1 MSQKHLYL
9 PKLITGAEISEPT
22 SDALWED
29 KQRRIITDIGNG
41 IEIDESAQARG
52 VSSIPDIYARPLT
65 FQGALS
71 SEKHPLRDRIVQEWK
86 GLLSLLALHSV
97 KPDLGKLQIS
107 PVIFNDEKFCRALVN
122 LAPKPIEL
130 QSNGTLYSWTDILI
144 IKFGDIPIGA
154 FSPATMVYTSAD
166 YNRKL
171 KDLRGF
177 SLKDSEGYL
186 RPPLKYEGL
195 EYVGKWL
202 EDFLDKFNRIAQT
215 NDTPSQGHAYIGDIN
230 KLLADW
236 LKEIKQELG
245 VAQDKIIQSAKVKVA
260 EEMPEAIRRNP
271 PAFLSRYEIYQHIL
285 TPLVEGDVDGERNK
299 SDYSLSMSRN
309 KSGYLE
315 NKSGYKEVVVIT
327 PSLLSQ
333 NKTLW
338 DGLTPRELGDDTHS
352 LVSKFFN
359 EESGVFINNINIK
372 NHDSI
377 WIRPELYFLTDTLLK
392 NKTDDDILNT
402 TEAFLNGDETEF
414 ILPFKKEILYFFTPE
429 DIQEKLKPRFVKTD
443 EKVVFSFSL
452 PLIDGQRVEIKKTFR
467 TAQSGLQKG
476 EGEIIEVEVP
486 VLEIFPDYLGD
497 FWCQYFMLCSNID
510 SFKIAPLNFAE
521 NIIVSQKEQKIE
533 SNQDREKAEIIRI
546 SGYNSFPEAVSINSS
561 NRGNNAYGLV
571 LLSKNPDV
579 EGKQFTNKCIVGVDL
594 GTSNTNIYR
603 YTNENAKRWVFS
615 FSKYVRSILNSD
627 PQSAGGNS
635 NQKKE
640 KSKREK
646 ITRAFFVPTEDQH
659 LPIPTL
665 LRIFK
670 AGITKDILLDQF
682 IYFPNEPQYP
692 NYVFTDVKWHED
704 TAGMIAFIRSTI
716 FLVIIDLLQ
725 NRVGK
730 IEFRCTYPKSY
741 SDDKVRAVKRAWTES
756 LEKFVHVADEGEKN
770 VPDGKFIWGE
780 RRRFDEY
787 EGYYNIT
794 TKNNGKIIINT
805 KPSFTTEGIAAGEYF
820 SSDHINNDGTSPANK
835 EDGALCVD
843 VGGGTTDYSIWFN
856 SKIRLDASVKLAGT
870 QIANL
875 LKNNSRVRDLLFTDD
890 SANAL
895 NEVKEDSLLF
905 FSRLNFVLRKE
916 EKQIASNLSNNAGNR
931 DIAWLRR
938 ILAIEFGALSFYAAH
953 LCLAVDEF
961 LESGLSK
968 RAKENIFKLHWG
980 GNAAKFINW
989 IDYGRYEQDG
999 IASKFLN
1006 GIFANTIYDKS
1017 IGARGFLPLK
1027 LGQIQSPGHKDEASG
1042 GIVVMEN
1049 VPAPDGQ
1056 SADSPG
1062 GLILLEDDFSSKDRL
1077 EGVILGE
1084 RINIGGSKFEHYQVI
1099 NKNDFFNEARSVF
1112 ESTELVQLERFV
1124 HLINQV
1130 GLKTGLF
1137 PEGAQINLSLEEK
1150 LSIKQRV
1157 KNELARQA
1165 QRGPDERDVEPIIIL
1180 EIKYLLDILS
1190 HKMK

>member
-1 MSQKHLYL
+1 MAA
-9 PKLITGAEISEPT
+9 GAEISEPAA
-22 SDALWED
+22 DALWED
-29 KQRRIITDIGNG
+29 KQRRVITDIGNG
-41 IEIDESAQARG
+41 IEIDESAQTRG

-107 PVIFNDEKFCRALVN
+107 PVQFNDEKFCRALVN

-130 QSNGTLYSWTDILI
+130 QSNGTTYAWTDILI
-144 IKFGDIPIGA
+144 IKFGDIAIGA
-154 FSPATMVYTSAD
+154 MSPATLVYTSAD

-215 NDTPSQGHAYIGDIN
+215 NDTPSQGHIYIGDIN
-230 KLLADW
+230 RLLADW

-245 VAQDKIIQSAKVKVA
+245 LAQDKIIQSNKVKVA

-285 TPLVEGDVDGERNK
+285 TPLVEGDVDSERTK

-359 EESGVFINNINIK
+359 EESGAFINNINLK

-377 WIRPELYFLTDTLLK
+377 WIRPELYFLTDSLLK

-402 TEAFLNGDETEF
+402 SESFLNGNETEF
-414 ILPFKKEILYFFTPE
+414 ILPFRKEILYFFTPD

-443 EKVVFSFSL
+443 EKVIFSFFL

-467 TAQSGLQKG
+467 TAKSGLQKG
-476 EGEIIEVEVP
+476 EGEIVEVEVP

-510 SFKIAPLNFAE
+510 TFKIAPLNFAE
-521 NIIVSQKEQKIE
+521 HITVSQKEQKIE
-533 SNQDREKAEIIRI
+533 TNQDRERAEIIRI
-546 SGYNSFPEAVSINSS
+546 SGYNSFPEAVSINSA
-561 NRGNNAYGLV
+561 NRGNQAYGLV
-571 LLSKNPDV
+571 LLSRNPDV
-579 EGKQFTNKCIVGVDL
+579 EGKQFTGKSIVGVDL

-603 YTNENAKRWVFS
+603 YSNENTKRWVFS

-627 PQSAGGNS
+627 PQSQGGNS
-635 NQKKE
+635 VKKE

-682 IYFPNEPQYP
+682 IYFPSEPEYP
-692 NYVFTDVKWHED
+692 NYVFTDIKWHED
-704 TAGMIAFIRSTI
+704 TTNMIAFIRSTI
-716 FLVIIDLLQ
+716 FLVIVDLLQ
-725 NRVGK
+725 NRTGK

-741 SDDKVRAVKRAWTES
+741 SDDKVRAMKRAWTEA
-756 LEKFVHVADEGEKN
+756 LENFVHVAEDGDKEIPE
-770 VPDGKFIWGE
+770 GKFIWVE
-780 RRRFDEY
+780 KRRFDEY
-787 EGYYNIT
+787 QGFYNIT
-794 TKNNGKIIINT
+794 TKDNGKIVINT
-805 KPSFTTEGIAAGEYF
+805 RPSFTTEGIAAGEYF
-820 SSDHINNDGTSPANK
+820 SSDQINNDGTSPANK
-835 EDGALCVD
+835 EDGALCLD
-843 VGGGTTDYSIWFN
+843 VGGGTTDYSIWFD
-856 SKIRLDASVKLAGT
+856 SKIRLDASVKLAGK

-875 LKNNSRVRDLLFTDD
+875 LKNNSRVRALLFTNE
-890 SANAL
+890 SAAAL
-895 NEVKEDSLLF
+895 NEVKDDSLLF

-916 EKQIASNLSNNAGNR
+916 EKLIASNLSSNAGSVE
-931 DIAWLRR
+931 IAWLRR

-961 LESGLSK
+961 LDSGLSK

-999 IASKFLN
+999 IASQFLD
-1006 GIFANTIYDKS
+1006 GIFANTIYEKS
-1017 IGARGFLPLK
+1017 IGSRAFLPLK
-1027 LGQIQSPGHKDEASG
+1027 IGQIQSPGHKDEASG
-1042 GIVVMEN
+1042 GIVVMEK
-1049 VPAPDGQ
+1049 VSGPDEQ
-1056 SADSPG
+1056 SSGSARS
-1062 GLILLEDDFSSKDRL
+1062 LILIDDDVETKGRL
-1077 EGVILGE
+1077 EGLVLGE
-1084 RINIGGSKFEHYQVI
+1084 RINVSGRKFEHYEVI
-1099 NKNDFFNEARSVF
+1099 GKNDFFNETRSLF
-1112 ESTELVQLERFV
+1112 ENTELVQLERFIS
-1124 HLINQV
+1124 LINRV
-1130 GLKTGLF
+1130 GRSTGLF

-1157 KNELARQA
+1157 KNELAKQA
-1165 QRGPDERDVEPIIIL
+1165 QKGPDERDVEPVIIL
-1180 EIKYLLDILS
+1180 EVKYLLDILS